1 MAVES
6 DRAREVGP
14 RGPLGSPIEEG
25 RRLSTAARALAV
37 TALALFLAALLNAQS
52 IYKSVYNQPEGTQRE
67 VALAFA
73 GPLREVSMALRLDRP
88 RAWFESAI
96 GREHATIDTEIVL
109 PPPPPAVTT
118 PVGGQGSGTS
128 AAPTGE
134 RTPAPAAPAEPEK
147 AAFSPQR
154 KMRLWV
160 AGDSLVITPGYAIY
174 RALGR
179 NQAVEKVGDVDGRVA
194 TGLTR
199 PDVFNWFDHV
209 TEQVERRTIHTV
221 VFCFGGNDDHDL
233 MTGVPKGVSLDGF
246 GGPKWTKEY
255 RRRVGGLMDIVNRAG
270 GFVVWLGLPV
280 TDDAGQS
287 RRWRLINRATLAEAQ
302 RRPDTVSYVDMDGLL
317 SKDGEFASYLRKDDG
332 ELLKVRAPDGVHLER
347 AGGDIVA
354 REVARRVREVY
365 DLSSWR
371 SETS

>member
-6 DRAREVGP
+6 DRAGEAGP
-14 RGPLGSPIEEG
+14 RGPLGSPTEEG
-25 RRLSTAARALAV
+25 RRFSTAARALAV

-52 IYKSVYNQPEGTQRE
+52 VYKSVYNQPEGTQRE

-118 PVGGQGSGTS
+118 PVEEPGTGT
-128 AAPTGE
+128 PTEPTNG
-134 RTPAPAAPAEPEK
+134 RAPAPPAEPEK
-147 AAFSPQR
+147 LAFSPQK

-179 NQAVEKVGDVDGRVA
+179 NAAVEKVGDVDGRVA

-199 PDVFNWFDHV
+199 PDVFNWFRHV
-209 TEQVERRTIHTV
+209 TEQVERRTIHAV
-221 VFCFGGNDDHDL
+221 VFCFGANDDHDL
-233 MTGVPKGVSLDGF
+233 MTGVPKGMSLDGF
-246 GGPKWTKEY
+246 ADPKWTKEY

-302 RRPDTVSYVDMDGLL
+302 RRPDTVAFVDMDGLL
-317 SKDGEFASYLRKDDG
+317 SKDGEFASYLRNDDG

-354 REVARRVREVY
+354 REVARRVRQAY

-371 SETS
+371 SP